1 MLPGQERADPPKNE
15 EAPLVSRHDSL
26 DSAKEH
32 EEMAIKP
39 PDIVMLLEAQTG
51 ALVSLAIATGCLLML
66 VGYMRSMKS
75 GCRACREAQRYM
87 DSVGDDSADACDDF
101 YQHVCGRWDNATPE
115 HSFVDYLRHHSWI
128 RLRSALEEYPWKTR
142 RLSWSFAMISMLYE
156 HCQRELSVPRNLV
169 YMTDR
174 VAEVTG
180 LSWETLYR
188 SHDTA
193 AWVDILLRMS
203 LVYDMRVLLAVEY
216 GRDVGCSLTL
226 RPVAEGEKLSSQRVR
241 ELLDE
246 ATRLLR
252 GENKFEST
260 LLERYPNVIRMH
272 ADISASP
279 AQSIDS
285 SLQNAAPS
293 EAFAMIGVGSV
304 EDWLSSLASYTS
316 NASNITDDCL
326 VNVHSAKS
334 LQFILKLFF
343 NAHRAVMALY
353 LYVHLLNKASEM
365 ASMAG
370 TRAMAQLHCQREIM
384 RPELFAARYAM
395 SVYTLTSEEVIVGVR
410 TTMAHVL
417 VNILALVMPPES
429 DDYHDEERPELLQAL
444 ARTVRFHSFRSTF
457 EERFLRLETHNVTY
471 AAFPQN
477 LTLYDAIFIGA
488 LRLKSGYLL
497 YEQANCSAENPDQ
510 AELFAFD
517 VTPPCVAAAV
527 LVPPMFYDGA
537 EHGRNYGSL
546 GTAFGASLAKMLLRS
561 SAEGS
566 PRQKHARRILLDRVQ
581 FCHGESATSLPG
593 EAVEELAAYALGVR
607 AARRA
612 FYKAVE
618 WAGLSH
624 EELQRQ
630 RRLFLKASC
639 LLTCLHSHANGSGAL
654 DVGQLCNVALRHLP
668 DFCEVFG
675 CHVAPPARPN
685 MVCTSLL

>member
-1 MLPGQERADPPKNE
+1 MPPGQERADSPMDE
-15 EAPLVSRHDSL
+15 EDPLVSRRDSS
-26 DSAKEH
+26 DSTKKH

-39 PDIVMLLEAQTG
+39 PDIVVLLEAQTG
-51 ALVSLAIATGCLLML
+51 ALLSLAIATGCLLML
-66 VGYMRSMKS
+66 VGYMRSIKG

-115 HSFVDYLRHHSWI
+115 NSFVDYLRHHSWI
-128 RLRSALEEYPWKTR
+128 RLRSALEQYPWKTR
-142 RLSWSFAMISMLYE
+142 RLSWTFEMISTLYE
-156 HCQRELSVPRNLV
+156 HCQRELNVPRDLL
-169 YMTDR
+169 YMTER

-188 SHDTA
+188 NHDVA
-193 AWVDILLRMS
+193 AWIDILLRMS
-203 LVYDMRVLLAVEY
+203 LVYDMRVLLAIDY
-216 GRDVGCSLTL
+216 GSDIGCSLTL
-226 RPVAEGEKLSSQRVR
+226 RPIADGEKLSSQRVR
-241 ELLDE
+241 ELLDD

-252 GENKFEST
+252 GENKFESA
-260 LLERYPNVIRMH
+260 LLDQYPNVVRMH
-272 ADISASP
+272 ADISTPP
-279 AQSIDS
+279 AQSSDS
-285 SLQNAAPS
+285 SLENAAAS
-293 EAFAMIGVGSV
+293 DAFAMLRVGSA
-304 EDWLSSLASYTS
+304 EDWISSLARYTS
-316 NASNITDDCL
+316 NATNVADDCL
-326 VNVHSAKS
+326 VDVHSAKG
-334 LQFILKLFF
+334 LQFILELFF
-343 NAHRAVMALY
+343 KAHRAVMALY

-370 TRAMAQLHCQREIM
+370 TRAMAQRHCQREIM

-395 SVYTLTSEEVIVGVR
+395 SVYTLTSEDVLVGVR
-410 TTMAHVL
+410 TTMAQVL

-429 DDYHDEERPELLQAL
+429 DDYHAGEHPELLQAL
-444 ARTVRFHSFRSTF
+444 AQTIRFHSFRSTF

-471 AAFPQN
+471 AEFPQN

-488 LRLKSGYLL
+488 LRLKSGYLM
-497 YEQANCSAENPDQ
+497 YEQASCSSENPDQ

-527 LVPPMFYDGA
+527 LVPPMYYDGA
-537 EHGRNYGSL
+537 EHGRNYGAL
-546 GTAFGASLAKMLLRS
+546 GTAFGASLAKTLLRL
-561 SAEGS
+561 SADGS
-566 PRQKHARRILLDRVQ
+566 PLQKHARRILLDRVQ
-581 FCHGESATSLPG
+581 FCHGDAAMSLTD

-618 WAGLSH
+618 WAGLSP

-639 LLTCLHSHANGSGAL
+639 LLTCLHSHAKASSAL
-654 DVGQLCNVALRHLP
+654 DVSQLCNVALRHLP

-675 CHVAPPARPN
+675 CHVAAPARPS